1 MIDAKN
7 QGVSTGERQMKILV
21 AHESD
26 WLKRN
31 PHQHHHLME
40 RLSLKSHEI
49 RVIDYDIDWKKEKQR
64 RIHTRRIVFDNV
76 HKIYPEASI
85 QVIRPATL
93 KIHVLDYLSLWL
105 SHKREI
111 KRQLREFKPDV
122 IVGFGIINAYLASK
136 IGNKCGIPF
145 VYYWIDVLH
154 TLISITQLQFL
165 GTYLEKSTIKNSSK
179 VITINKKLAEFVTM
193 LGADKEKTCVIG
205 AGIDLKRFNSKMD
218 GYEVR
223 KTYGIKEYDIVLFF
237 MGWLYHFSGLKEVAL
252 ELAKIKDEK
261 SNVKL
266 LIIGD
271 GDAFDDLQRIREEY
285 HLDNQIILTGKK
297 PYQEIPAFIAA
308 SDICLLPAYP
318 TEKIMQDI
326 VPIKLYEYM
335 AMGKPVI
342 TTKLPGVMKEFGNDH
357 GVIYVDKTED
367 VLKKAVELIEDGS
380 VEEEGRKAR
389 MFVEKYNWDDIV
401 DEFERVLE
409 EVIKIRGGK

>member
-93 KIHVLDYLSLWL
+93 KIHVLNYLSLWL

-154 TLISITQLQFL
+154 TLITIKHVQFL
-165 GTYLEKSTIKNSSK
+165 GRHLEKWTIKNSSK
-179 VITINKKLAEFVTM
+179 VITINKKLAEFVTK
-193 LGADKEKTCVIG
+193 LGADKEQTCVIG
-205 AGIDLKRFNSKMD
+205 AGIDLARFNPKLD
-218 GYEVR
+218 GYKVR
-223 KTYGIKEYDIVLFF
+223 KNYGIKKDDFVLFF
-237 MGWLYHFSGLKEVAL
+237 MGWLYDFSGLKEVAI

-261 SNVKL
+261 PDVKL
-266 LIIGD
+266 LIVGD
-271 GDAFDDLQRIREEY
+271 GDAFDDLQRIRAECD
-285 HLDNQIILTGKK
+285 LDSQMILTGKQ
-297 PYQEIPAFIAA
+297 PYESIPKFLAA
-308 SDICLLPAYP
+308 ADICLLPAYP
-318 TEKIMQDI
+318 NEKIMQDI
-326 VPIKLYEYM
+326 VPIKMYEYM

-342 TTKLPGVMKEFGNDH
+342 TTKLPGVMKEFGEDQ
-357 GVIYVDKTED
+357 GVIYVDKPED
-367 VLKKAVELIEDGS
+367 ALNKAIEVIENGT
-380 VEEEGRKAR
+380 VEEHGLKAR
-389 MFVEKYNWDDIV
+389 RFVEKYNWDDIV
-401 DEFERVLE
+401 DEFESILE
-409 EVIKIRGGK
+409 EVIRSR